1 MIIKFLLVTGT
12 FFLSLLRSS
21 GKLVLFCARA
31 VISGV
36 RPPIYYQEIFLQ
48 IYKIGYLS
56 LPVVGLT
63 AFFTGGALALQ
74 IYDGG
79 SRFNGEN
86 VVPSIVAIGMLRE
99 LGPVLG
105 GLMVAGRVSS
115 AIAAEIGTMKVT
127 EQIDA
132 LSTLAIDPVRYLV
145 FPRITA
151 ATVSM
156 PFLVCIGNAIGIMGG
171 YFVGV
176 NRLGF
181 NSTSYILNTFEFLT
195 IQDLTSGLIKA
206 GTFGFVIASMGCFS
220 GFYSS
225 KGAEGVGRAATTAV
239 VSSSIL
245 ILASNY
251 LLTELLF
258 KS

>member
-1 MIIKFLLVTGT
+1 
-12 FFLSLLRSS
+12 
-21 GKLVLFCARA
+21 
-31 VISGV
+31 
-36 RPPIYYQEIFLQ
+36 
-48 IYKIGYLS
+48 
-56 LPVVGLT
+56 
-63 AFFTGGALALQ
+63 
-74 IYDGG
+74 
-79 SRFNGEN
+79 
-86 VVPSIVAIGMLRE
+86 
-99 LGPVLG
+99 
-105 GLMVAGRVSS
+105 MVAGRVSS

-132 LSTLAIDPVRYLV
+132 LSTLSTDPIKYLV
-145 FPRITA
+145 FPRLLA

-156 PFLVCIGNAIGIMGG
+156 PFLVLIGNIIGIMGG

-181 NSTSYILNTFEFLT
+181 NSTSYILNTFEYLT
-195 IQDLTSGLIKA
+195 VQDLTSGLIKA
-206 GTFGFVIASMGCFS
+206 GTFGFIIASMGCFS
-220 GFYSS
+220 GISSS
-225 KGAEGVGRAATTAV
+225 KGAEGVGRATTTSF